1 MTCRRGDGVP
11 ADASPGLDAIDATL
25 HTNHGRKHNSTQVD
39 FPVIFW
45 RGHLEA
51 FRRHVVR
58 HVLKEDYSPQNWWR
72 AVAELLRRGW
82 RPSEYSNLM
91 GFAMQRSR
99 CPVV

>member
-1 MTCRRGDGVP
+1 MHRGSFVTASVP
-11 ADASPGLDAIDATL
+11 
-25 HTNHGRKHNSTQVD
+25 H
-39 FPVIFW
+39 

-58 HVLKEDYSPQNWWR
+58 HVLQDDYSVANWWR
-72 AVAELLRRGW
+72 AVAQLLRKGW

-99 CPVV
+99 RPVV